1 MTETSVVPELAAH
14 AGPTFEELV
23 AMDVRGRL
31 AQSLK
36 LERKRRATAAP
47 RQRAHSWSA
56 SDSRALRFARR
67 TFGALLNLNV
77 PRGAGASAAALL
89 LVASTFYGVIKGG
102 HAPAIA
108 EQIQD
113 ICDSAA
119 NSVGF
124 RISEIALVG
133 EHEVSREDIL
143 SLAGVTGRSSL
154 LFLDAAQTRIR
165 LLTNPWIAQAAV
177 LKLYPGRLRIE
188 IKERKAFALW
198 QKDGRVSLIAA
209 DGTMLETYVPQ
220 RFASLP
226 LVVGDGAEHAAQ
238 DILDLLRRYPAIT
251 KLVEASV
258 LVAERRWNLHLK
270 GGVEVLLPERE
281 PAQALTIL
289 VDLDRDKKLLS
300 RDIMAVDLRLPDRVT
315 VQQSNAAAAARDAA
329 LKAAEKDKKA
339 KRKETDA

>member
-1 MTETSVVPELAAH
+1 ML
-14 AGPTFEELV
+14 GPTFEELV

-67 TFGALLNLNV
+67 TFDALLNLNV

-89 LVASTFYGVIKGG
+89 LVASTCYGVIKGG

-124 RISEIALVG
+124 RISEIALAG

-198 QKDGRVSLIAA
+198 QKDGRISLIAA

-226 LVVGDGAEHAAQ
+226 LVV
-238 DILDLLRRYPAIT
+238 
-251 KLVEASV
+251 
-258 LVAERRWNLHLK
+258 AERRWNLHLK
-270 GGVEVLLPERE
+270 GGVVVLLPERE

-300 RDIMAVDLRLPDRVT
+300 RDIVAVDLRLPDRVN
-315 VQQSNAAAAARDAA
+315 VQQSNAAAASRDAA